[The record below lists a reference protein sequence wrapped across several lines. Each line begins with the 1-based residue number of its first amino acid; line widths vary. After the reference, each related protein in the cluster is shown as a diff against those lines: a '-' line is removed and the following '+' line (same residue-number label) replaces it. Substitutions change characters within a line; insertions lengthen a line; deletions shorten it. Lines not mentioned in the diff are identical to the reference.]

1 MPSGKLKISRV
12 FVWVM
17 LVLPSISFASQVL
30 TENQQENII
39 SLIDE
44 GWLEDGRD
52 QLLKLVDQH
61 PKNAFLRF
69 QLAKA
74 ALQLGEYEMADNQS
88 RKCIDLVDDNSEYQ
102 VLRGHAL
109 GAIARRGSKVKA
121 LSRAK
126 NCLKAYE
133 KAIKLD
139 PDNIEARESLM
150 MFHIFAPGFV
160 GGKNEEARKL
170 AVAIDKIDH
179 LHGIF
184 AAAQILHN
192 LDDDSSGAHKMYQ
205 TALEE
210 FENDSEPF
218 FEYGGYLNQQNENEE
233 ASRIFEMGVQR
244 DEHPDEALLKRGNL
258 LRMQDH
264 PEEAL
269 EIYGRVLTL
278 DPSNLE
284 AKIFMSK
291 IYLDSEK
298 FTQAQKILDGVFQED
313 PDSSWAFYQ
322 QGVLFFKQGKDL
334 PEAESDIRR
343 YLNSRLNAAWDSRS
357 TALYH
362 LAKVLEKRG
371 QYTKALKVVKEAS
384 ELAPFSDFL
393 KDEVKKMEFM
403 GSDD

>member
-1 MPSGKLKISRV
+1 MCSS
-12 FVWVM
+12 
-17 LVLPSISFASQVL
+17 
-30 TENQQENII
+30 
-39 SLIDE
+39 
-44 GWLEDGRD
+44 
-52 QLLKLVDQH
+52 
-61 PKNAFLRF
+61 
-69 QLAKA
+69 
-74 ALQLGEYEMADNQS
+74 
-88 RKCIDLVDDNSEYQ
+88 DL
-102 VLRGHAL
+102 
-109 GAIARRGSKVKA
+109 
-121 LSRAK
+121 
-126 NCLKAYE
+126 
-133 KAIKLD
+133 
-139 PDNIEARESLM
+139 
-150 MFHIFAPGFV
+150 
-160 GGKNEEARKL
+160 
-170 AVAIDKIDH
+170 
-179 LHGIF
+179 
-184 AAAQILHN
+184 
-192 LDDDSSGAHKMYQ
+192 
-205 TALEE
+205 
-210 FENDSEPF
+210 
-218 FEYGGYLNQQNENEE
+218 
-233 ASRIFEMGVQR
+233 
-244 DEHPDEALLKRGNL
+244 
-258 LRMQDH
+258 
-264 PEEAL
+264 EAL